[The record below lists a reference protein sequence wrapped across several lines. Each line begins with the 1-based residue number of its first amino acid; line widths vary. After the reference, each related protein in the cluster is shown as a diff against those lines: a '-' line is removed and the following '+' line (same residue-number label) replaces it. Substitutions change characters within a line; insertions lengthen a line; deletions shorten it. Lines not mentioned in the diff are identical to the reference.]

1 MSVVTYLI
9 TRSFMFTTPGVSE
22 SLAGGFP
29 ALSAMP
35 AQFLAK
41 DIGLLAISVYCLDES
56 LAARAKFSTDYA
68 PAVRFTPTG
77 KIAS

>member
-56 LAARAKFSTDYA
+56 LAARCSR
-68 PAVRFTPTG
+68 RFRLVEG
-77 KIAS
+77 RLSAWV